1 MHARLISETQ
11 IDTIVP
17 RCAEWRGRHITGDLS
32 TISGLLES
40 LGYYRLEATEQPTP
54 RDGYHMEA
62 RYAYDDAERPTAVC
76 QSWVEVKDPPAP
88 SRSLSRKKLRDAFV
102 GLGGW
107 DAVRDYLQSSDMWEI
122 FLLSTTLDED
132 NELVQEA
139 IVTLRESF
147 GLSDEKIEEIIAA
160 SVVD

>member
-40 LGYYRLEATEQPTP
+40 LGYYRLEA
-54 RDGYHMEA
+54 

-102 GLGGW
+102 GLGVW